1 MPGSVLHT
9 LHVLSHNRNNADKH
23 YYTQFT
29 EEQTDFEGKGT
40 TQDHSTKVVELFKE
54 TNFRA
59 CVLCY
64 QLWGY
69 VFTLEIMGQLAISS
83 IRILIL
89 YPSILL
95 YLSIK

>member
-1 MPGSVLHT
+1 MQVNTITPS
-9 LHVLSHNRNNADKH
+9 SHKDK
-23 YYTQFT
+23 QILG
-29 EEQTDFEGKGT
+29 GKGT

-59 CVLCY
+59 CVLYY

-83 IRILIL
+83 IKILIL
-89 YPSILL
+89 YPSVLL
-95 YLSIK
+95 YK